1 MYNVT
6 HTHREPGKVKIYNCG
21 GSDEQYRRGLKW
33 ERKKKKKSNL
43 VDHPEVKCIAAFLF
57 VVCLKP
63 ELFTQTGHYLQL
75 LPKYP
80 DRAVADAVK

>member
-1 MYNVT
+1 MG
-6 HTHREPGKVKIYNCG
+6 EK
-21 GSDEQYRRGLKW
+21 E
-33 ERKKKKKSNL
+33 KKKVEFSR
-43 VDHPEVKCIAAFLF
+43 PPRGEMYSGFSF
-57 VVCLKP
+57 RVCLKP